1 MCLGRQDRV
10 LVDGMEKIFILRVA
24 EVFNDFLQF
33 VTDTFYLMVWLVLE
47 EYVDEVWQTM
57 R

>member
-1 MCLGRQDRV
+1 
-10 LVDGMEKIFILRVA
+10 MEKIFVLRVA

-47 EYVDEVWQTM
+47 EYVDEVWQSSQSM
-57 R
+57 YLIIYSNVI